1 MAGSLRAESRLGE
14 GSVLTVVLRA
24 MKVDEGIDQ
33 TRPQDY
39 HADTGDPGVEEELH
53 PETPIHA

>member
-1 MAGSLRAESRLGE
+1 
-14 GSVLTVVLRA
+14 VVLRA
-24 MKVDEGIDQ
+24 MKVDEGVDQ

-39 HADTGDPGVEEELH
+39 HADAGDPGVEDELS